1 MNTNPKTVK
10 QIMLEMAADKSNPMS
25 KVLRACPCIQA
36 ELIEQ
41 GKLSLDELTDNEVN
55 ALSEHSFLED
65 WIDNQIVMQ
74 QLHISL
80 RTLQTLRSNG
90 TLPYTRVNGKIYYLR
105 KDVEKMLRQNY
116 GFKGGKK

>member
-1 MNTNPKTVK
+1 MNTTRKLGDILQDYFQNSQEPLAVEFRRHFGIQPTVNLDLATEK
-10 QIMLEMAADKSNPMS
+10 QIEEMAE
-25 KVLRACPCIQA
+25 QA
-36 ELIEQ
+36 
-41 GKLSLDELTDNEVN
+41 
-55 ALSEHSFLED
+55 FLED